1 MAMEKF
7 HYTFEDGKKVTLPK
21 FEAVMTVGFARK
33 NRHEDQEEL
42 GWMVLEKAA
51 DEKAL
56 EVIDEK
62 PLSEF
67 QDLMQA
73 WQKDASVT
81 VGESSGSSTS

>member
-1 MAMEKF
+1 MAYEKF

-21 FEAVMTVGFARK
+21 FESVMTVGFARK
-33 NRHEDQEEL
+33 NRHLEQEEL
-42 GWMVLEKAA
+42 GWQILEKAA

-56 EVIDEK
+56 AVIDDI

-67 QDLMQA
+67 QNLMQA
-73 WQKDASVT
+73 WQEDSSVT